1 MVESRAMRSPRESG
15 PTRQQDLGVAQL
27 GWLAAAVFV
36 VSAGYGALMPLIPD
50 WLRPLMGDADPAALA
65 RHVGYLSGIYTAG
78 ILLGAP
84 LWGMLADRL
93 GRARVLLG
101 GLIGYVASLLPLLR
115 PESLGVVGIY
125 ALRGATGFF
134 VAAVVPVV
142 PALVAQYTPES
153 IRARRFAWL
162 GAMSL
167 LGFLFG
173 PGLNAAAERL
183 VGLGFLS
190 VLVQGSSTT
199 LVIALSAALG
209 ALMMLGLAA
218 TLPAPSSL
226 GEADAAD
233 HDGAP
238 RSRSLAL
245 WILNGVVMFVLAGF
259 ELGIVLQ
266 GQRHPDLSSRE
277 VSLMV
282 AECSLVM
289 LGVNAVLFFTGLL
302 ERADPRRVLAC
313 GMVLG
318 IAGLLM
324 LARHGSEMW
333 LYVGVSF
340 TAAGT
345 GLVLPT
351 LAYLA
356 AGTSA
361 RRLGAAARYRDG
373 RARRG
378 SRPRTNTG
386 IGRHRMAIR
395 RCDAEHLCVAVDS
408 TGRHP
413 RAAAHSAALVA
424 SQPRPGE
431 RFTVPHF
438 SHFHGNRTMR
448 LILMSLLAA
457 LALSLSGC
465 GYNDFQRLDEQTKS
479 AWSEVLNQYQ
489 RRADLIPNIV
499 ATVKG
504 ETNFEQETLTRVVE
518 ARAKATSIQATPELV
533 NNPEAFQK
541 FQAAQSELSGALSR
555 LLVVSENYPQLK
567 ANQAFQD
574 LRAQLEGTENRIT
587 VARGR
592 YVKAVQDYNVLTRSF
607 PTNITAK
614 LFSYVVKPNFSVADE
629 KAMAA
634 PPQVDFGASA
644 PAARP

>member
-65 RHVGYLSGIYTAG
+65 RHVGYLSAIYTAG

-84 LWGMLADRL
+84 LWEMLADRL
-93 GRARVLLG
+93 GRARVLLV

-277 VSLMV
+277 VSLMF

-361 RRLGAAARYRDG
+361 RRLGIAMGGLAAAAG
-373 RARRG
+373 LG
-378 SRPRTNTG
+378 QTLG
-386 IGRHRMAIR
+386 
-395 RCDAEHLCVAVDS
+395 
-408 TGRHP
+408 
-413 RAAAHSAALVA
+413 SAATGWLFGAVMQSTFA
-424 SQPRPGE
+424 WLSIP
-431 RFTVPHF
+431 
-438 SHFHGNRTMR
+438 
-448 LILMSLLAA
+448 LAA
-457 LALSLSGC
+457 TLALL
-465 GYNDFQRLDEQTKS
+465 
-479 AWSEVLNQYQ
+479 
-489 RRADLIPNIV
+489 LIPRHWWPANPV
-499 ATVKG
+499 LVSASPSRTFLTST
-504 ETNFEQETLTRVVE
+504 ETE
-518 ARAKATSIQATPELV
+518 P
-533 NNPEAFQK
+533 
-541 FQAAQSELSGALSR
+541 
-555 LLVVSENYPQLK
+555 
-567 ANQAFQD
+567 
-574 LRAQLEGTENRIT
+574 
-587 VARGR
+587 
-592 YVKAVQDYNVLTRSF
+592 
-607 PTNITAK
+607 
-614 LFSYVVKPNFSVADE
+614 
-629 KAMAA
+629 
-634 PPQVDFGASA
+634 
-644 PAARP
+644 